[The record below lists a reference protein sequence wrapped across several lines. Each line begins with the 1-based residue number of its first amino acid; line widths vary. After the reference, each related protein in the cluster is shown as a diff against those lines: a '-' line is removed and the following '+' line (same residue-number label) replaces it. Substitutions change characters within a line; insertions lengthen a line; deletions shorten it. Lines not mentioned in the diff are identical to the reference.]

1 MNETV
6 GEGQELCFLLLPRLE
21 ACLDQ
26 FHDDPTGTRTLP
38 LREGL
43 DAANDARR
51 QADTLA
57 NGRF

>member
-6 GEGQELCFLLLPRLE
+6 GEGQELLLLLLPSLE
-21 ACLDQ
+21 ARLDQ
-26 FHDDPTGTRTLP
+26 FHDDSAGARTLP
-38 LREGL
+38 LRKGL